1 MAVVAG
7 APPAPPVQRPRV
19 LMIGTAFA
27 TAGTLMY
34 FVVLLAIYL
43 ERRAE
48 ALAAGDTW
56 LPEGVEVPLTQPNV
70 MLFTLIASAVTIQ
83 WAVWAIS
90 RDDRRNTYL
99 ALGLSLVFGV
109 AFVNM
114 ASYLYTLMQFDI
126 SANPQSV
133 LVYAITGGHVVM
145 LLAAMIFVGLMAFRA
160 LGGQQSSRQHDGI
173 SAAALF
179 WHANVVVFAVIWY
192 AIYVTK

>member
-1 MAVVAG
+1 MAAL
-7 APPAPPVQRPRV
+7 ARALPAPPVQRPRV

-34 FVVLLAIYL
+34 FVTLLAVYL

-48 ALAAGDTW
+48 ALASGDVW

-90 RDDRRNTYL
+90 RDDRLNTYL
-99 ALGLSLVFGV
+99 SLGLTLVFGV
-109 AFVNM
+109 AFINM
-114 ASYLYTLMQFDI
+114 ASYLYTIMQFDI
-126 SANPQSV
+126 GANPQSV
-133 LVYAITGGHVVM
+133 LVYAITGGHLVM
-145 LLAAMIFVGLMAFRA
+145 LVVAMIFTGLMAFRA

>member
-7 APPAPPVQRPRV
+7 ALPAPPVQRPRV

-34 FVVLLAIYL
+34 FVLLLAIYL

-48 ALAAGDTW
+48 ALAAGDVW

-70 MLFTLIASAVTIQ
+70 MLFTLVASAVTVQ

-90 RDDRRNTYL
+90 RDDRLNTYL
-99 ALGLSLVFGV
+99 SLGLTLVFGI
-109 AFVNM
+109 AFINM
-114 ASYLYTLMQFDI
+114 GSYLYTIMQFDI
-126 SANPQSV
+126 TANPQSV
-133 LVYAITGGHVVM
+133 LVYAITGGHLVM